1 MAWLTR
7 DGQLILAA
15 RAVRTFAYG
24 YLSVLLGVYLEAIG
38 LTPWQIGTVLTATLA
53 SSAGLTVAFSLVGDR
68 YGRRRMLALSA
79 VLMAIAG
86 AVFAGT
92 TRYPLLL
99 LAALTGTVGATS
111 GEVGPFL
118 SLEQAALPQ
127 TTAPR
132 HRTMLFSVYN
142 TAGALAGAAG
152 ALFAAA
158 PTVLERTTG
167 WTPIAALRT
176 MFVLYSVLALGVC
189 FLFSRLGPQVEL
201 PPADRPAARPGLH
214 TSRGIVLRLSA
225 LFGLDALAGGF
236 VVQSLIAYWLHLR
249 WGAGPALLG
258 PVFLGIGLVQAASF
272 LAAAKLASRVGLL
285 KAMVFTH
292 LPSNVLLMLVPVA
305 PSLGWAIV
313 LLLARHAL
321 SQMDVPTRQSYT
333 MAVVSPAERITAA
346 AATNVVR
353 NVAQAITPA
362 LSGAVMQMGALG
374 LPFVLAGGAKIIY
387 DLLLYTAFRS
397 LRPPEERA

>member
-38 LTPWQIGTVLTATLA
+38 LAPWQIGTVLTATLA

-68 YGRRRMLALSA
+68 FGRRQMLVLSA
-79 VLMAIAG
+79 LLMATAG
-86 AVFAGT
+86 AIFAGT

-118 SLEQAALPQ
+118 SLEQTALPQ

-158 PTVLERTTG
+158 PAIIEQMTG
-167 WTPIAALRT
+167 WAPLVALRT
-176 MFVLYSVLALGVC
+176 MFVLYSVLALCVWV
-189 FLFSRLGPQVEL
+189 LFTRLGPQVEL
-201 PPADRPAARPGLH
+201 LPADRPPAQPSLH
-214 TSRGIVLRLSA
+214 ASQGIVLRLSA
-225 LFGLDALAGGF
+225 LFGLDALAGGL
-236 VVQSLIAYWLHLR
+236 VIQSLIAYWLHLR

-258 PVFLGIGLVQAASF
+258 PVFLAIGLVQATSF
-272 LAAAKLASRVGLL
+272 LAAGKLASRIGLINT
-285 KAMVFTH
+285 MVFTH

-313 LLLARHAL
+313 LLLARQAL

-362 LSGAVMQMGALG
+362 LSGAMMQMGALG

-387 DLLLYTAFRS
+387 DLLLYTMFRS
-397 LRPPEERA
+397 IRPPEERA